1 MGQKIKFNP
10 DDWGFPEENAS
21 EEAVSD
27 TSIPVKI
34 ASDTGD
40 QDFVGFELDEEPL
53 AFEQELLAYD
63 DFDEEP
69 SAFDEEPSAFDEE
82 PSVFVKEISV
92 TSEESSIP
100 ANKSKDSPEE
110 KRIYISHKHSGS
122 PISEQEEEAFR
133 KQIEDLFELLEL
145 EKATDKSAGIRVY
158 QTDSS
163 PSRPWRFH

>member
-1 MGQKIKFNP
+1 MGQKIEFNP

-40 QDFVGFELDEEPL
+40 QDFVRFELDEEPL